1 VTEGSFHVQYQ
12 PIVVLDTGATIGFE
26 ALVRWEHPTRG
37 LIAPSEFIALAEET
51 GLIEPIGDLVL
62 RTAAAAAVGWG
73 RATPTDA
80 YVSVNVSARQFR
92 TPGLAERVERVI
104 SAVGLPPTRL
114 MLEITESLVLR
125 EEDHVLAEL
134 ATLRNVGVRL
144 AIDDFGTGFSSL
156 SYLEQ
161 TPIDVIKI
169 DKSFAGTLVGSER
182 QRTVVEGVVQMAE
195 KLGLQVVAEGVET
208 VAQLGLLTEMRC
220 PYGQG
225 YLWAEPLDDVDAAR
239 WLVTQPVAPAPPAPP
254 VLAPWPVPRPAPPA
268 DARPAPP
275 SVATPS
281 TSPLPGTMPP

>member
-1 VTEGSFHVQYQ
+1 
-12 PIVVLDTGATIGFE
+12 
-26 ALVRWEHPTRG
+26 
-37 LIAPSEFIALAEET
+37 
-51 GLIEPIGDLVL
+51 
-62 RTAAAAAVGWG
+62 
-73 RATPTDA
+73 
-80 YVSVNVSARQFR
+80 
-92 TPGLAERVERVI
+92 
-104 SAVGLPPTRL
+104 

>member
-1 VTEGSFHVQYQ
+1 
-12 PIVVLDTGATIGFE
+12 
-26 ALVRWEHPTRG
+26 
-37 LIAPSEFIALAEET
+37 
-51 GLIEPIGDLVL
+51 
-62 RTAAAAAVGWG
+62 
-73 RATPTDA
+73 
-80 YVSVNVSARQFR
+80 VSARQFR

-104 SAVGLPPTRL
+104 SAAGLPPSRL

-125 EEDHVLAEL
+125 EEDQVLAEL

-169 DKSFAGTLVGSER
+169 DKSFAGTLVASER

-208 VAQLGLLTEMRC
+208 IAQLGLLTEMRC

-225 YLWAEPLDDVDAAR
+225 YLWAEPLDDADAAQ
-239 WLVTQPVAPAPPAPP
+239 WLLTQPVAPAPPAPP
-254 VLAPWPVPRPAPPA
+254 VLAPWPIPRPAPPA
-268 DARPAPP
+268 DARPATPP
-275 SVATPS
+275 VAAPS